1 MSGSKKNLPYSLDH
15 KRLLIEK
22 NNSEISIC
30 RQCELL
36 GIARSSYYYEPVKE
50 SDYNLQLMRLIDEEY
65 TKHPFYG
72 VPRMT
77 DWLNN
82 QGYQVNHKRIERL
95 MKKMGLQGICPKRNT
110 SKSVQE
116 HKKYPYLLRGLEVD
130 HPNHVWCSD
139 ITYIRLTKGFLYLVA
154 IMDWYSRY
162 VLSWEISNT
171 LDTSFCLEAL
181 EKALYQ
187 RKPEIF
193 NTDQGSQF
201 TSDLFT
207 SRLEKDLIKI
217 SMDGR
222 GRVFDNIFIERLW
235 RTVKYEEVYLKEYE
249 TVHDVVT
256 GIGDYFNFYNNE
268 RPHKSLSKRTPADV
282 YHYNTSAQFVN

>member
-1 MSGSKKNLPYSLDH
+1 MSGSKKNLPYSLDQ
-15 KRLLIEK
+15 KRQLTEK

-36 GIARSSYYYEPVKE
+36 GIARSSYYYEPAKE

-116 HKKYPYLLRGLEVD
+116 HKKYPYLLRGLEID

-181 EKALYQ
+181 EKALTQ

-217 SMDGR
+217 SMDRR

-268 RPHKSLSKRTPADV
+268 RLHTRLSKRTPTDV
-282 YHYNTSAQFVN
+282 YHYNTSDQFMN